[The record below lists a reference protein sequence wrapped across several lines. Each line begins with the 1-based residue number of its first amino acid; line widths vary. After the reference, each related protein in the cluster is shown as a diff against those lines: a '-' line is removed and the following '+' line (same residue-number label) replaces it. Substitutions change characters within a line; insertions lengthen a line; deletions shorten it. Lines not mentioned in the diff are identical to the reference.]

1 MAAGREDCTVDL
13 DEYASAVT
21 AYIST
26 CIETVATTK
35 HYRKYTN
42 QKPWINCDV
51 RAKLRARSSA
61 FVMGT
66 AEDYKKA
73 RYEPLERP
81 KDSADRRWRATI
93 PPQTLDACAVCCAL
107 WCSAH
112 HRVSAEEQCSHI
124 QPDELNEF
132 YARFEAQHPDQQ
144 SGMLGMRSTQYS
156 PLMVPSADVRK
167 VLSKTNPRKAAGPD
181 NIPGC
186 ALRVCSSERAESTTI
201 VPIAKK
207 SNVTC
212 LND

>member
-1 MAAGREDCTVDL
+1 MKGAFKAVPRPHFGKADHISIFLYPTYRQLLKKAPPVSIAVKVWNGETDLVLQDCFSCTNWDVFRMAAGREDCTVDL

-107 WCSAH
+107 
-112 HRVSAEEQCSHI
+112 
-124 QPDELNEF
+124 
-132 YARFEAQHPDQQ
+132 
-144 SGMLGMRSTQYS
+144 
-156 PLMVPSADVRK
+156 
-167 VLSKTNPRKAAGPD
+167 
-181 NIPGC
+181 
-186 ALRVCSSERAESTTI
+186 
-201 VPIAKK
+201 
-207 SNVTC
+207 
-212 LND
+212 